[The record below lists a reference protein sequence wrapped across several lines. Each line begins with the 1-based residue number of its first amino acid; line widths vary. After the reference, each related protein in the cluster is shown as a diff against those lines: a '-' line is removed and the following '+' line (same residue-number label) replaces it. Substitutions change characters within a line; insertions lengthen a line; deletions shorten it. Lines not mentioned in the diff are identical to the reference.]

1 MKAFKKRLSMTAW
14 GLIGSTLLAQAQAAT
29 LWQESFETDGSGGA
43 RYTQTEVC
51 NDGSS
56 DFFTRTDGSDINAG
70 YVVTG
75 QDGSFYFA
83 AQDTDGSPC
92 TLTTETVT
100 FNAIDISGKSN
111 LSFSGLFAEDDSGDA
126 NEDWDADALVYVEYN
141 IDNGGWNKLIQFA
154 SQGATNTEPGLDT
167 NFDGVRDG
175 AALTPTMTQYA
186 QSIPGSGSSLALR
199 ITVDQLQAGD
209 EDIAFDNFTITA
221 DASASSSSD
230 ANTSSSPSSSSSAP
244 VSSSSSEVSSSS
256 SSSSAPAI
264 TLIHDVQGNGSA
276 SPIVNEVVA
285 VEGIVVGDFQDTLG
299 GFFVQ
304 EEDADA
310 DADPETSE
318 GIFVYSST
326 AVAVA
331 DKVEVTG
338 TVKEY
343 FDLTELGSVTDVTVV
358 SGGNTLPTPAP
369 VQLPF
374 TSDAE
379 KETVEGMAV
388 AFAQP
393 LFVTEHYQLSR
404 YGQVRLSGTKRLDQ
418 PTNVVAPGAAANA
431 LQAAN
436 DLNQI
441 LLDDGSKVQN
451 PDPVIFSNNP
461 PNPLSAADTLRGG
474 DSVTGLNGVMY
485 YSYGSYAVLPTSVV
499 NFVNANPR
507 PATPPSLNG
516 SLSVAAFNVLNF
528 FTTLD
533 DSGPICG
540 PSANLGC
547 RGADSAEEL
556 TRQRDKLLSALNA
569 LDADVIGLME
579 LENTHQNAIADLASN
594 LPGYAFVANP
604 DGNNTALGDDAIT
617 VGILFKTATVQP
629 VGTSATVADG
639 FGSTSLGEACDA
651 GADGVFA
658 FDDYNRKPLAQTFEQ
673 RATGETFTVVVNHF
687 KSKGSLTPYML
698 DIDQGDGQ
706 GNDNCTRTLASRTLL
721 EWLATHPTGSMDP
734 DTLVMGDLNAYAM
747 EDSIGIFTDMGY
759 TNLAHGYSYV
769 FDGQW
774 GSLDHVLA
782 SSSMSPQVKNAEK
795 WHINADEPNALDYN
809 TDFKSAGQVI
819 SFYNNDAFRTSDHD
833 PVIIGLDLGKS
844 AAIKTLPNVLMYML
858 GN

>member
-1 MKAFKKRLSMTAW
+1 MKAFRKRLSMTAW
-14 GLIGSTLLAQAQAAT
+14 GLLGSVLLTQAQAAT

-43 RYTQTEVC
+43 RYTLSEVC

-56 DFFTRTDGSDINAG
+56 DFFTRTDGSDISTG

-141 IDNGGWNKLIQFA
+141 IDGGGWNKLIQFA

-167 NFDGVRDG
+167 DFDGVRDG
-175 AALTPTMTQYA
+175 AALTPTMTRYA
-186 QSIPGSGSSLALR
+186 QSIPGSGSALAVR
-199 ITVDQLQAGD
+199 ITVDYLQAGD
-209 EDIAFDNFTITA
+209 EDIAFDDFIVTA
-221 DASASSSSD
+221 DASASSSSETN
-230 ANTSSSPSSSSSAP
+230 ASSSSSAP
-244 VSSSSSEVSSSS
+244 ASSSSSEVSSSS

-264 TLIHDVQGNGSA
+264 TLIHDVQGSGSA
-276 SPIVNEVVA
+276 SPMVGEVV
-285 VEGIVVGDFQDTLG
+285 VIEGIVVGDFQDTLK

-358 SGGNTLPTPAP
+358 SKANTLPTPAP
-369 VQLPF
+369 LQLPF
-374 TSDAE
+374 ASDDA
-379 KETVEGMAV
+379 KEAVEGMAV

-441 LLDDGSKVQN
+441 LLDDGSSVQN

-461 PNPLSAADTLRGG
+461 PQPLSAADTLRGG
-474 DSVTGLNGVMY
+474 DSVTGLGGVMY
-485 YSYGSYAVLPTSVV
+485 YSYGAYSVLPTSVV
-499 NFVNANPR
+499 DFVNANPR
-507 PATPPSLNG
+507 PVTPPMLKG
-516 SLSVAAFNVLNF
+516 SLSVTAFNVLNY

-533 DSGPICG
+533 DSSPICG
-540 PSANLGC
+540 PDANQDC

-556 TRQRDKLLSALNA
+556 TRQRDKLVTALTK

-579 LENTHQNAIADLASN
+579 LENTNQDAIADLASN

-604 DGNNTALGDDAIT
+604 DGNDSELGDDAIT
-617 VGILFKTATVQP
+617 VGILYKTTAVQP
-629 VGTSATVADG
+629 VGSAATVADG
-639 FGSTSLGEACDA
+639 FGSTTLGEACGA

-673 RATGETFTVVVNHF
+673 ITTGETFTVVVNHF
-687 KSKGSLTPYML
+687 KSKGSLTPYAL
-698 DIDQGDGQ
+698 DVDQGDGQ
-706 GNDNCTRTLASRTLL
+706 GNDNCTRTQASRTLL
-721 EWLATHPTGSMDP
+721 EWLDTHPTGSMDP
-734 DTLVMGDLNAYAM
+734 DILVMGDLNAYAM
-747 EDSIGIFTDMGY
+747 EDPIGVFTDEGY

-769 FDGQW
+769 YDGQW

-782 SSSMSPQVKNAEK
+782 SPSMTPQVKSAEK
-795 WHINADEPNALDYN
+795 WHINADEPNALNYN
-809 TDFKSAGQVI
+809 TEFKSAGQVI
-819 SFYNNDAFRTSDHD
+819 SFYNDDEFRTSDHD
-833 PVIIGLDLGKS
+833 PVIIGMDLGSS
-844 AAIKTLPNVLMYML
+844 AALKALPNVLMYML